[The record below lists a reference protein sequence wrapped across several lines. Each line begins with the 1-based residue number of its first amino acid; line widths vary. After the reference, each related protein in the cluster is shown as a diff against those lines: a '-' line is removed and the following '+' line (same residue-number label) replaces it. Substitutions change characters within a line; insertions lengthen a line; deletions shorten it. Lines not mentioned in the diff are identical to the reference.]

1 MLGQFNLLN
10 FRDTGTAM
18 VNNNNL
24 REQFVRDWGN
34 ALQDLINIEQEQE
47 QEQEP
52 NLLQEVIQIA
62 RSIGINIL
70 PPNLQAADEEGAV
83 ELSNHKDE
91 DDDEG
96 SYGIVASISATQ
108 DIFTLKQNNE
118 LITSFL
124 AIQDNN
130 LQQPLS
136 GLSEILCNY
145 NLHHSIF

>member
-1 MLGQFNLLN
+1 
-10 FRDTGTAM
+10 M

-47 QEQEP
+47 QEQDP

-70 PPNLQAADEEGAV
+70 PPNLQAAAEDGAV
-83 ELSNHKDE
+83 NLSNHKDE

-145 NLHHSIF
+145 NLHYSIF

>member
-1 MLGQFNLLN
+1 MN

-34 ALQDLINIEQEQE
+34 ALQDLINIEQEQDL
-47 QEQEP
+47 

-70 PPNLQAADEEGAV
+70 PPNLQAAAEDGAV
-83 ELSNHKDE
+83 NLSNHKDE

-96 SYGIVASISATQ
+96 SYGIVASINAIQ

-124 AIQDNN
+124 AQPTEIDNN

-145 NLHHSIF
+145 NLHYSIF